1 LSLSL
6 LALSFFNPWA
16 IAQTIIPAN
25 DGTATLVMPNGNT
38 LNITGGMLSGDGRN
52 LFHSFQE
59 FGLSAQQIANFI
71 ANPQIQNILGR
82 VTGGNPSIINGLI
95 QVTGGSPNLF
105 LMNPSGMVFGPNAS
119 LNVPASFAATTA
131 TGISF
136 AGGQFNASG
145 LNNYAA
151 LTGNPNSFL
160 FQGVEPGAIVNAGN
174 LAVNTGQGI
183 ALVGGTVINTGKID
197 APGGEITLSAVPGSS
212 LVRIS
217 QTGQVLSL
225 EVPLPHDAQGNAI
238 PFQATDLPAL
248 LTGSGLNTGL
258 SVTPSGTVQLTATG
272 TQIPTTPGT
281 NIVSG
286 QVTAANNNGVGGKIQ
301 ATGTQVGLIKA
312 DINASGNNGG
322 GTVLI
327 GGDYQ
332 GKGMFPNA
340 QNTYVSSD
348 SVIKAN
354 ATNQGDGGKVVVWA
368 DGNTQFSGSIE
379 AKGGVNGGKGGLAEV
394 SGKQNL
400 AFQGNVNLT
409 AAQGSTGNLL
419 LDPENITIVS
429 GSGGANDSQL
439 PNIPFAQ
446 NSGTN
451 YTISESTL
459 EALAG
464 TTNVNL
470 EAANNITVNSLSDG
484 VLSFQPASTA
494 GAGSIT
500 FVANADNTGGGNFSM
515 DTSNT
520 LSAPG
525 RNLTIRGDNITVGE
539 INTGTGSDGLD
550 GGAINLKATG
560 NIQTGN
566 LLSYTTANRSNGEAS
581 RGGDITLNAGES
593 INTTIGKGVQVDE
606 NSINSSTLPV
616 IVSGSTTGNGG
627 NTSLNAQGNIIT
639 STVIS
644 GSLYGSSGNIIL
656 TSNNGFIDTRSN
668 VSFQDLNATNLKDS
682 KASANLAK
690 LGAYL
695 GADKVGGLITSSIYG
710 NGGDITLKAS
720 EGITV
725 DYLVANSYT
734 QNGGNISLNSSNGG
748 ITISG
753 LLANQINPL
762 TFDSASDSLS
772 LNDWNAISTLFSQGS
787 LTTAGAN
794 SGDVTLTAK
803 NDIQAATINAQGGNQ
818 GTGGNVEIRTGNN
831 LRVTG
836 TFRDRNNTLSSISTA
851 GGKSGG
857 NITIQT
863 GNVPFIVGNAGA
875 NGTAGAITTG
885 NSTISGEDFFLTT
898 QRGNINL
905 ILQDP
910 PSAGL
915 NAVLQTQSP
924 KGRAARSLNSQ
935 SLGIKTI
942 LEAQKILESIAE
954 KTGKKPALIY
964 VRFVPPKATKNIFD
978 DQQFNQ
984 RELELTSEYQA
995 VLTPKLTNAQPTLTI
1010 PSLSN
1015 YSLELI
1021 LVTQGQEPRPI
1032 VVSGVNRSEIVRK
1045 VLQFRLQIAGDSK
1058 NGSLKLAEKEDYL
1071 KNASQLYQWLIS
1083 PIEAELQAQK
1093 IDSLLFFLPDGL
1105 RTLPLAAL
1113 YDEAKEEFAVQKSFS
1128 IGTAPS
1134 LNLVDYR
1141 YRNLNNAPVL
1151 AFGAT
1156 DFPGQGENSLRPL
1169 PGVGVEL
1176 PLIQSVKGGEYFL
1189 NQDFNLQNLELQRRQ
1204 NPLPIV
1210 HLATHADFVAPDL
1223 QKSYIQLYNQK
1234 LNIPSWEKL
1243 DLNLPVTDLLVISAC
1258 NSAVGNSS
1266 VELGFGGLAVLAG
1279 VKTAVASLW
1288 SIGDIGTVGL
1298 MDGFYRN
1305 LKATSTKAEAL
1316 QLAQI
1321 AMLKGE
1327 YRWSNKQLI
1336 TPTGTIDFSMLE
1348 NLPTSLD
1355 LQHPYYWSSFMMIG
1369 SPW

>member
-1 LSLSL
+1 
-6 LALSFFNPWA
+6 
-16 IAQTIIPAN
+16 
-25 DGTATLVMPNGNT
+25 
-38 LNITGGMLSGDGRN
+38 
-52 LFHSFQE
+52 
-59 FGLSAQQIANFI
+59 
-71 ANPQIQNILGR
+71 
-82 VTGGNPSIINGLI
+82 
-95 QVTGGSPNLF
+95 
-105 LMNPSGMVFGPNAS
+105 
-119 LNVPASFAATTA
+119 
-131 TGISF
+131 
-136 AGGQFNASG
+136 
-145 LNNYAA
+145 
-151 LTGNPNSFL
+151 
-160 FQGVEPGAIVNAGN
+160 
-174 LAVNTGQGI
+174 
-183 ALVGGTVINTGKID
+183 
-197 APGGEITLSAVPGSS
+197 
-212 LVRIS
+212 
-217 QTGQVLSL
+217 
-225 EVPLPHDAQGNAI
+225 
-238 PFQATDLPAL
+238 
-248 LTGSGLNTGL
+248 
-258 SVTPSGTVQLTATG
+258 
-272 TQIPTTPGT
+272 
-281 NIVSG
+281 
-286 QVTAANNNGVGGKIQ
+286 
-301 ATGTQVGLIKA
+301 
-312 DINASGNNGG
+312 
-322 GTVLI
+322 
-327 GGDYQ
+327 
-332 GKGMFPNA
+332 
-340 QNTYVSSD
+340 
-348 SVIKAN
+348 
-354 ATNQGDGGKVVVWA
+354 
-368 DGNTQFSGSIE
+368 
-379 AKGGVNGGKGGLAEV
+379 
-394 SGKQNL
+394 
-400 AFQGNVNLT
+400 
-409 AAQGSTGNLL
+409 
-419 LDPENITIVS
+419 
-429 GSGGANDSQL
+429 
-439 PNIPFAQ
+439 
-446 NSGTN
+446 
-451 YTISESTL
+451 
-459 EALAG
+459 
-464 TTNVNL
+464 
-470 EAANNITVNSLSDG
+470 
-484 VLSFQPASTA
+484 
-494 GAGSIT
+494 
-500 FVANADNTGGGNFSM
+500 M

-644 GSLYGSSGNIIL
+644 GSLYRSSGNIIL

-772 LNDWNAISTLFSQGS
+772 LNDWNAIGTLFSQGS

-803 NDIQAATINAQGGNQ
+803 NDIQAVTINAQGGNQ

-885 NSTISGEDFFLTT
+885 NSTISGEDFSLTT

-905 ILQDP
+905 ILQDPPVTIPTFP

-964 VRFVPPKATKNIFD
+964 VQFVPPKATKNIFD

-984 RELELTSEYQA
+984 RELELTSEYKA
-995 VLTPKLTNAQPTLTI
+995 VLTPKLTNGQPTLTI
-1010 PSLSN
+1010 PPLSN

-1021 LVTQGQEPRPI
+1021 LVTQGQEPHRI
-1032 VVSGVNRSEIVRK
+1032 VVSGVNRGEIVRK

-1071 KNASQLYQWLIS
+1071 KNASQLYQWLIA

-1156 DFPGQGENSLRPL
+1156 DFPGQDENSL
-1169 PGVGVEL
+1169 PGVGIEL

-1223 QKSYIQLYNQK
+1223 QQSYIQLYNQK

-1258 NSAVGNSS
+1258 NSAVGNSA
-1266 VELGFGGLAVLAG
+1266 VELGFGGLAVQAG